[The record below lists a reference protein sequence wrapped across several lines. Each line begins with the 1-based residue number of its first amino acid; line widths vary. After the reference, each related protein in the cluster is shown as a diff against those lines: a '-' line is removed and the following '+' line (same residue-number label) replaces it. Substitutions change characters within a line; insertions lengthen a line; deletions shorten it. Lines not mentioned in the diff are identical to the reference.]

1 MKILITSIGRR
12 IQLIKHLKSNFELVG
27 VDCNDDIAG
36 KFFVDKFYKVPKFD
50 DKSYI
55 NRLIEICTLENINM
69 IIPLYEKEFYILCE
83 ERDRFTEI
91 GVHIL
96 LSSKEIIEICNY
108 KENTQSFFEDNN
120 IKSPK
125 TYVLEDLN
133 KGLEFPL
140 IIKPSEGMGSQN
152 VFKVKNRKELMFFNE
167 YIENPIIQKFI
178 DGEEYTVDVLC
189 DFKGNPVYII
199 PRKRIEV
206 RSGEV
211 SKSKVVLDFEII
223 EQTKIVIE
231 KLNTYKDKNGLGVQ
245 GPLTIQCF
253 KQRDGEIIF
262 LEINPRFGGGVPL
275 SFEAGANYS
284 DCLNKM
290 LSEENITYIQ
300 KDIKELTMIRF
311 DDAIFY

>member
-36 KFFVDKFYKVPKFD
+36 KFFVDKFYKIPKFD

>member
-36 KFFVDKFYKVPKFD
+36 KFFVDKFYKIPKFD
-50 DKSYI
+50 DKSYT
-55 NRLIEICTLENINM
+55 NSLIEICTLENIGM

-96 LSSKEIIEICNY
+96 LSSKKIIEICNY

-125 TYVLEDLN
+125 TYVLEDIQ
-133 KGLEFPL
+133 KDLEFPL

-152 VFKVKNRKELMFFNE
+152 VFKVKNRKELMFFSE
-167 YIENPIIQKFI
+167 YIENPIIQEFI
-178 DGEEYTVDVLC
+178 EGEEYTVDVLC
-189 DFKGNPVYII
+189 DFKGNPVYLI

-211 SKSKVVLDFEII
+211 SKSKVVLDSEII

-231 KLNTYKDKNGLGVQ
+231 KLNTYKDRNGLGVQ

-253 KQRDGEIIF
+253 KERDGELVF
-262 LEINPRFGGGVPL
+262 LEINPRLGGGVPL

-290 LSEENITYIQ
+290 LNEEHITYIEN
-300 KDIKELTMIRF
+300 DISELTMIRF

>member
-12 IQLIKHLKSNFELVG
+12 IQLIKHLKSDLELVG

-36 KFFVDKFYKVPKFD
+36 KFFVDKFYKIPKFD
-50 DKSYI
+50 NKNYI
-55 NRLIEICTLENINM
+55 NRLIEISKKENINM
-69 IIPLYEKEFYILCE
+69 IIPLYEREFYLLCE

-120 IKSPK
+120 INSPK
-125 TYVLEDLN
+125 TYILEDLN
-133 KGLEFPL
+133 KDLEFPL

-152 VFKVKNRKELMFFNE
+152 VFKVKNRKELIFFSE
-167 YIENPIIQKFI
+167 YVENPIIQKFI

-189 DFKGNPVYII
+189 DFKGRPVYII

-211 SKSKVVLDFEII
+211 SKSKVVLDSEII
-223 EQTKIVIE
+223 EQTKRVIE

-245 GPLTIQCF
+245 GPITIQCF
-253 KQRDGEIIF
+253 KEKNGEITF

-290 LSEENITYIQ
+290 LNEEHITYIQ

-311 DDAIFY
+311 DDGIFY

>member
-12 IQLIKHLKSNFELVG
+12 IQLIKHLKSSFELVG
-27 VDCNDDIAG
+27 VDCNYDIAG
-36 KFFVDKFYKVPKFD
+36 KFFVDKFYKIPKFD

-96 LSSKEIIEICNY
+96 LSSKKIINICNY
-108 KENTQSFFEDNN
+108 KEKTEGFFYDNN

-125 TYVLEDLN
+125 TYSLEELN
-133 KGLEFPL
+133 KDLEFPL

-152 VFKVKNRKELMFFNE
+152 VFKVKNRKELMFFSE
-167 YIENPIIQKFI
+167 YVENPIIQKFI

-189 DFKGNPVYII
+189 DFKGSPVYII

-211 SKSKVVLDFEII
+211 SKSKVVLDSEIM

-262 LEINPRFGGGVPL
+262 LEINPRLGGGVPL

-290 LSEENITYIQ
+290 LKEEHITYIQ

-311 DDAIFY
+311 DDGIFY

>member
-12 IQLIKHLKSNFELVG
+12 IQLIKHLKSNFELIG

-36 KFFVDKFYKVPKFD
+36 KFFVDKFYKIPKFD

-55 NRLIEICTLENINM
+55 NRLIEICTLENISM

-133 KGLEFPL
+133 KALEFPL

-178 DGEEYTVDVLC
+178 EGEEYTMDVLC

-290 LSEENITYIQ
+290 LSEENITYIHT
-300 KDIKELTMIRF
+300 DIKELTMIRF

>member
-12 IQLIKHLKSNFELVG
+12 IQLIKHLKSNFELIG

-36 KFFVDKFYKVPKFD
+36 KFFVDKFYRIPKFD

-55 NRLIEICTLENINM
+55 NRLIEICTLENISM

-133 KGLEFPL
+133 KALEFPL

-178 DGEEYTVDVLC
+178 EGEEYTMDVLC

-290 LSEENITYIQ
+290 LSEENITYIHT
-300 KDIKELTMIRF
+300 DIKELTMIRF